1 MSTIGETAAPG
12 QAAAKRQ
19 LYCGP
24 LDQYWDA
31 LRAWWKRE
39 RLRQQLC
46 RLSEHEL
53 ADIGLTPGEIDH
65 AVLHRSIGRDGD
77 GLC

>member
-39 RLRQQLC
+39 RLRRQLSG
-46 RLSEHEL
+46 LTDHEL
-53 ADIGLTPGEIDH
+53 GDIGLTRGEIDH
-65 AVLHRSIGRDGD
+65 VVLHRSVGPGGD
-77 GLC
+77 RF